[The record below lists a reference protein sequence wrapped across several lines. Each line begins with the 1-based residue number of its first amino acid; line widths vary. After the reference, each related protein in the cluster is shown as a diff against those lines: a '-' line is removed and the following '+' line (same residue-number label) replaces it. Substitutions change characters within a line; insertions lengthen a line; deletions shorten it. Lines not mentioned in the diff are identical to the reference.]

1 MKEMTKKTAVV
12 VMAGIMAAGMLTGCG
27 EKKLDGS
34 KTVATVDGTKIP
46 LGVVSLSVR
55 EGQMQTEA
63 MYRSYMGGSDF
74 DIWDTEAEKGK
85 TYGEQAVEESLKD
98 VELMYIMKAK
108 AADYDVEL
116 TDEDEK
122 AIAEAAASFMEAN
135 SEETIADLAVTED
148 QVKTYLEL
156 QTYKQKIHD
165 PIIADVDK
173 NVSDEEAQQS
183 SFEYVSVSTADLSDD
198 EIKEKKEDAQK
209 ILDGLKADPDGDF
222 SKIAKSVDDSYSSL
236 SGTFD
241 ANETSEDE
249 DTDDEDADED
259 SSSYSGTYPEE
270 VIDVLRTLDDGE
282 VASDIIET
290 DTAYY
295 VVKLDKKDD
304 EEATE
309 TKKESIISTRE
320 QTLYTDTTEKWLDDA
335 DIKEEKKVLK
345 TLKVTDNHK
354 YVAPTATPAPT
365 EEAAETEEV
374 TETPE
379 ADATETPEV
388 TEAADTTTTPEATEA
403 PSYSTDT
410 SLTVK
415 DGDTV
420 NIDYVGKI
428 DGTAFDGGSTNGQGT
443 DLEIGSGSYIDDF
456 EDQLVG
462 AHPGDEV
469 EVTVTFPDDYGAAD
483 LAGKEAVFDVTVNGI
498 YE

>member
-12 VMAGIMAAGMLTGCG
+12 AMAGIMAAGMLTGCG

-34 KTVATVDGTKIP
+34 KTVATVDGTEIP

-55 EGQMQTEA
+55 DGQMQTEA

-74 DIWDTEAEKGK
+74 SIWDTEAEEGK
-85 TYGEQAVEESLKD
+85 TYGEQLVEQALED
-98 VELMYIMKAK
+98 VELMYIMKEK

-116 TDEDEK
+116 TDDDEK
-122 AIAEAAASFMEAN
+122 AIEEAAASFMEAN
-135 SEETIADLAVTED
+135 SDEAIADLAVTED
-148 QVKTYLEL
+148 QVKTFLEL
-156 QTYKQKIHD
+156 ETYKQRIHD

-173 NVSDEEAQQS
+173 DVSDEEAQQS
-183 SFEYVSVSTADLSDD
+183 SFSYVSISTADLSDD
-198 EIKEKKEDAQK
+198 EIKQKKEDAQK
-209 ILDGLKADPDGDF
+209 IQDELTKDPEGDF
-222 SKIAKSVDDSYSSL
+222 DEIAKSVDDSYSSL
-236 SGTFD
+236 EGTFD
-241 ANETSEDE
+241 ANDTSDDEDSEDE
-249 DTDDEDADED
+249 DSEED
-259 SSSYSGTYPEE
+259 SSTSSSTYPDE
-270 VIDVLRTLDDGE
+270 VIKVLRTLDDGE
-282 VASDIIET
+282 VAPDVIET

-295 VVKLDKKDD
+295 VVKLNQKND

-320 QTLYTDTTEKWLDDA
+320 QDLYTETTDKWMEDA

-354 YVAPTATPAPT
+354 YNQPTATP
-365 EEAAETEEV
+365 EA
-374 TETPE
+374 
-379 ADATETPEV
+379 
-388 TEAADTTTTPEATEA
+388 TEAASATTTPEATEA

-415 DGDTV
+415 DGDTI

-428 DGTAFDGGSTNGQGT
+428 DGTAFDGGSTDGKGT
-443 DLEIGSGSYIDDF
+443 DLVIGSGSYIDNF

-469 EVTVTFPDDYGAAD
+469 EVTVTFPDDYGVD
-483 LAGKEAVFDVTVNGI
+483 ELNGKEAVFDVTVNGI